1 MIKIGNYNRLPV
13 VKTVEFGVYLDG
25 GNGVE
30 ILLPARYVA
39 DPVQPGDE
47 LDVFVYTDSED
58 RLIAT
63 TDRPLVSVGE
73 FAYLRVVE
81 VNRVGAFL
89 DWGLPKDLLCPYR
102 EQRIKMMPSDEY
114 LVYVYLDDTTKRIVA
129 SAKIEKFIGNTIPD
143 YQRGS
148 KVKALVWQRTDIGY
162 RVIVDNLFYGMLYFN
177 EVSRQLSAGE
187 IVEAYVKNVRD
198 DGKVDLTLKGDA
210 SDRIHALGKRIL
222 DRLHECGGRIAIG
235 DASSPDVI
243 RDEFGCSKKD
253 FKKAVGHLF
262 KARVIAVEPDG
273 IRLVGRKEQY
283 KPDNG

>member
-1 MIKIGNYNRLPV
+1 MIKIGNYNTLPV
-13 VKTVEFGVYLDG
+13 VKTVDFGVYLDG

-39 DPVQPGDE
+39 EPLQPGDE
-47 LDVFVYTDSED
+47 LEVFVYTDSED

-63 TDRPLVSVGE
+63 TERPLITVGE
-73 FAYLRVVE
+73 FAYLRAVE
-81 VNRVGAFL
+81 VNKIGAFL

-102 EQRIKMMPSDEY
+102 EQRIRMVPSGEY
-114 LVYVYLDDTTKRIVA
+114 LVYAYLDDTTKRIVA
-129 SAKIEKFIGNTIPD
+129 SAKIEKFIGNTIPE

-148 KVKALVWQRTDIGY
+148 KVSALVWQRTDIGY

-177 EVSRQLSAGE
+177 EVSRQLTSGE
-187 IVEAYVKNVRD
+187 IVEAYVKNVRP

-222 DRLHECGGRIAIG
+222 DRLHESKGGMPVG
-235 DASSPDVI
+235 DASSPEVI

-262 KARVIAVEPDG
+262 KSRVITVEPEY
-273 IRLVGRKEQY
+273 IRLASRKSQPES
-283 KPDNG
+283 